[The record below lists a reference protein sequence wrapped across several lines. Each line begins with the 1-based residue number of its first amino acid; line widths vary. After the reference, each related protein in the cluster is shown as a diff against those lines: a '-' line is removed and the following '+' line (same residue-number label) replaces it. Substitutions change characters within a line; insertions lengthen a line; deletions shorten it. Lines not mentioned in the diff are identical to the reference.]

1 MTTAPDLSP
10 APAPHPNGPVGWSAV
25 VQRIEDTLSRH
36 ALLPERLLVLL
47 PYAQLIGPAGRAWA
61 AAHPNGFPPRF
72 ETSRHWAAGLGPW
85 SPAPTD
91 LSGDMARDSLVG
103 EALIDRTVKGPRDPG
118 LRAELVSR
126 LVDAARQL
134 SPLAAAVPPGQ
145 RAAWADRQR
154 AALASGPQ
162 WESLLASLALAWV
175 GSAGHATDVLWTDRA
190 APGRAADR
198 LWLLLGF
205 QDDPLGRALAAHWA
219 GRSEVSPLAALL
231 GGHEGAA
238 GTGPGLQ
245 ACADPEDEARRAA
258 ATVITRVNQGRV
270 PLALVANDRLL
281 VRRISAMLQTAGLS
295 LRDETGWKLSTTQAA
310 ARLMSLLRAADPRA
324 RTDDVLDLL
333 KQGGVWPE
341 GAVEALEQRAREH
354 GLAAWRS
361 LLRHETVA
369 PLVPAGLT
377 GTLESLQAA
386 RPLERWLDTLREAL
400 TAAGL
405 WTLLG
410 DDPAG
415 QQVLRA
421 LRLNEGAASELWQV
435 GQALAEGARAAPRL
449 SLSAFSAWVRNVLE
463 SASFLPHSDA
473 EAPVTILPM
482 TQLPG
487 RGFAAVVM
495 PGCDEVT
502 LDPSPELPG
511 PWTAAQRM
519 ALGLP
524 TREAL
529 SAAAESAWNAALCAP
544 SVDLLW
550 RCQHDGE
557 PLSPSPWLRALPGV
571 DSAAVAAMSHDAV
584 RRLDP
589 APVSPPQPS
598 AAALLPPRLSAS
610 AYQDLRDCPYRFF
623 ALRQLR
629 ASDAPELEAEPDQR
643 DLGNWLHAVLKVFHE
658 ERGERRPGREADA
671 RRLDEIGDD
680 VAAAMGLQ
688 GDANE
693 AGFLPYQAV
702 WPALREG
709 YLDWLAGHEAQPGR
723 PGPVF
728 ERAEAELAA
737 DLPPWRLWGKLDRID
752 RQDSPEGPLPL
763 VIDYKTESRQKTEDR
778 VKHPFEDTQ
787 LAFYAALLPDENLR
801 AAYLSITDG
810 RSASGKKGATH
821 LIEQPLVL
829 QARERLREGL
839 AADLS
844 RVAAGHPMPALG
856 EGRVCEH
863 CDARGL
869 CRKDFWSGQ

>member
-1 MTTAPDLSP
+1 MPVAPD
-10 APAPHPNGPVGWSAV
+10 GWQAV
-25 VQRIEDTLSRH
+25 VRRIEA
-36 ALLPERLLVLL
+36 ALASGGGSPDRWLVLL
-47 PYAQLIGPAGRAWA
+47 PYAQLIDPARRAWA
-61 AAHPNGFPPRF
+61 ASHPTGFAPRF
-72 ETSRHWAAGLGPW
+72 ETTRNWAAGLAPW
-85 SPAPTD
+85 WPAPTD
-91 LSGDMARDSLVG
+91 LSGDMARDSLVA
-103 EALIDRTVKGPRDPG
+103 EALVDRMARGQRDPA

-134 SPLAAAVPPGQ
+134 VPLAAAVPPGQ
-145 RAAWADRQR
+145 RAAWAERQR
-154 AALASGPQ
+154 AAMTPGPQ
-162 WESLLASLALAWV
+162 WEALVASLALAWV
-175 GSAGHATDVLWTDRA
+175 GSAGFATDVLWSDRA
-190 APGRAADR
+190 APGHAADR
-198 LWLLLGF
+198 LWLLQGF
-205 QDDPLGRALAAHWA
+205 QDDPLGQALAAHWV
-219 GRSEVSPLAALL
+219 GRSEVFSLAELL
-231 GGHEGAA
+231 GVSESTHDGALC
-238 GTGPGLQ
+238 LQ
-245 ACADPEDEARRAA
+245 ACTDPEDEARRAA
-258 ATVITRVNQGRV
+258 ATVIARVNEGRV

-281 VRRISAMLQTAGLS
+281 VRRISAMLHAVGVP
-295 LRDETGWKLSTTQAA
+295 LRDDTGWKLSTTQAA

-333 KQGGVWPE
+333 KQGGIWPA
-341 GAVEALEQRAREH
+341 GGVEALEQLAREH
-354 GLAAWRS
+354 GLSSWRAV
-361 LLRHETVA
+361 LRHAALA
-369 PLVPAGLT
+369 PLVPEGLT
-377 GTLESLQAA
+377 AMLESLQAA
-386 RPLERWLDTLREAL
+386 RPLERWLDDLRSALEAC
-400 TAAGL
+400 GL
-405 WTLLG
+405 WSTLCN
-410 DDPAG
+410 DPAG
-415 QQVLRA
+415 QQVLQV
-421 LRLNEGAASELWQV
+421 LRLNEGASSELRQV
-435 GQALAEGARAAPRL
+435 GQALADGARTAPRMGL
-449 SLSAFSAWVRNVLE
+449 AAFSAWVRSVLE
-463 SASFLPHSDA
+463 SVSFLPRSDA

-482 TQLPG
+482 AQLLG

-511 PWTAAQRM
+511 PWTAAQRV

-524 TREAL
+524 TREQL
-529 SAAAESAWNAALCAP
+529 SAAAQGAWTAALCAP
-544 SVDLLW
+544 SVDVLW
-550 RCQHDGE
+550 CCQKDGE
-557 PLSPSPWLRALPGV
+557 PLSPSPWVLALPDGE
-571 DSAAVAAMSHDAV
+571 SVAASAGSHDLR

-589 APVSPPQPS
+589 APVPPPQPS
-598 AAALLPPRLSAS
+598 APALVPARLSAS

-629 ASDAPELEAEPDQR
+629 VSDASELEAEPDQR

-658 ERGERRPGREADA
+658 ERGDQRPGREADA
-671 RRLDEIGDD
+671 QRLDQIGDE

-688 GDANE
+688 GDATE

-737 DLPPWRLWGKLDRID
+737 ELPPWRLWGKLDRID
-752 RQDSPEGPLPL
+752 RQDSPEGRLPL

-778 VKHPFEDTQ
+778 VRHPFEDTQ

-821 LIEQPLVL
+821 LIEQPFVL

-839 AADLS
+839 VADLS

-869 CRKDFWSGQ
+869 CRKDFWNE

>member
-1 MTTAPDLSP
+1 MPVAPD
-10 APAPHPNGPVGWSAV
+10 GWQAV
-25 VQRIEDTLSRH
+25 VRRIEA
-36 ALLPERLLVLL
+36 ALASGGGSPDRWLVLL
-47 PYAQLIGPAGRAWA
+47 PYAQLIDPARRAWA
-61 AAHPNGFPPRF
+61 ASHPTGFAPRF
-72 ETSRHWAAGLGPW
+72 ETTRNWAAGLAPW
-85 SPAPTD
+85 WPAPTD
-91 LSGDMARDSLVG
+91 LSGDMARDSLVA
-103 EALIDRTVKGPRDPG
+103 EALVDRMARGQRDPA

-134 SPLAAAVPPGQ
+134 VPLAAAVPPGQ
-145 RAAWADRQR
+145 RAAWAERQR
-154 AALASGPQ
+154 AALTPGPQ
-162 WESLLASLALAWV
+162 WEALVASLALAWV
-175 GSAGHATDVLWTDRA
+175 GSAGYATDVLWSDRA
-190 APGRAADR
+190 APGHAADR
-198 LWLLLGF
+198 LWLLQGF
-205 QDDPLGRALAAHWA
+205 QDDPLGQALAAHWV
-219 GRSEVSPLAALL
+219 GRSEVFSLAKLL
-231 GGHEGAA
+231 GVSESTHDGALC
-238 GTGPGLQ
+238 LQ

-258 ATVITRVNQGRV
+258 ATVIARVNERRV

-281 VRRISAMLQTAGLS
+281 VRRISAMLHAVGVP
-295 LRDETGWKLSTTQAA
+295 LRDDTGWKLSTTQAA

-333 KQGGVWPE
+333 KQGGIWPA
-341 GAVEALEQRAREH
+341 GGVEALEQLAREH
-354 GLAAWRS
+354 GLSSWRAV
-361 LLRHETVA
+361 LRHAALA
-369 PLVPAGLT
+369 PLVPEGLT
-377 GTLESLQAA
+377 AMLESLQAA
-386 RPLERWLDTLREAL
+386 RPLERWLDDLRSALEAC
-400 TAAGL
+400 GL
-405 WTLLG
+405 WSMLCN
-410 DDPAG
+410 DPAG
-415 QQVLRA
+415 QQVLQV
-421 LRLNEGAASELWQV
+421 LRLNEGASSELRQV
-435 GQALAEGARAAPRL
+435 GQALADGARPAPRMGL
-449 SLSAFSAWVRNVLE
+449 AAFSAWVRNVLE
-463 SASFLPHSDA
+463 SVSFLPRSDA

-482 TQLPG
+482 AQLLG

-511 PWTAAQRM
+511 PWTAAQRV

-524 TREAL
+524 TREQL
-529 SAAAESAWNAALCAP
+529 SAAAQDAWTAALCAP
-544 SVDLLW
+544 SVDVLW
-550 RCQHDGE
+550 RCQKDGE
-557 PLSPSPWLRALPGV
+557 PLSPSPWVLALPDGE
-571 DSAAVAAMSHDAV
+571 SVAASAGSHDLR

-589 APVSPPQPS
+589 APVPPPQPS
-598 AAALLPPRLSAS
+598 APALVPARLSAS

-629 ASDAPELEAEPDQR
+629 VSDAPELEAEPDQR
-643 DLGNWLHAVLKVFHE
+643 DLGNWLHAVLKAFHE
-658 ERGERRPGREADA
+658 ERGDQRPGREADA
-671 RRLDEIGDD
+671 QRLDQIGDE

-688 GDANE
+688 GDATE

-737 DLPPWRLWGKLDRID
+737 ELPPWRLWGKLDRID
-752 RQDSPEGPLPL
+752 RQDSPEGRLPL

-778 VKHPFEDTQ
+778 VRHPFEDTQ
-787 LAFYAALLPDENLR
+787 LAFYTALLPDENLR

-821 LIEQPLVL
+821 LIEQPFVL

-839 AADLS
+839 VADLS

-869 CRKDFWSGQ
+869 CRKDFWNE

>member
-1 MTTAPDLSP
+1 MPAAPD
-10 APAPHPNGPVGWSAV
+10 GWQAV
-25 VQRIEDTLSRH
+25 VRRIEA
-36 ALLPERLLVLL
+36 ALAAGGGSPDRWLVLL
-47 PYAQLIGPAGRAWA
+47 PYAQLIDPARRAWA
-61 AAHPNGFPPRF
+61 ASHPTGFAPRF
-72 ETSRHWAAGLGPW
+72 ETTRNWAAGLAPW
-85 SPAPTD
+85 WPAPTD
-91 LSGDMARDSLVG
+91 LGGDMARDSLVA
-103 EALIDRTVKGPRDPG
+103 EALVDRMAKGQRDPA

-134 SPLAAAVPPGQ
+134 APLAAAVPPVQ
-145 RAAWADRQR
+145 RAAWAERQR
-154 AALASGPQ
+154 AALTPGPQ
-162 WESLLASLALAWV
+162 WEALVASLALAWV
-175 GSAGHATDVLWTDRA
+175 GSAGFATDVLWSDRA
-190 APGRAADR
+190 APGHAADR
-198 LWLLLGF
+198 LWLLQGF
-205 QDDPLGRALAAHWA
+205 QDDPLGQALAAHWG
-219 GRSEVSPLAALL
+219 GRSEVLSLAELL
-231 GGHEGAA
+231 GLSEGALE
-238 GTGPGLQ
+238 GTLCLQ

-258 ATVITRVNQGRV
+258 ATAINHINEGRV

-281 VRRISAMLQTAGLS
+281 VRRISAMLHAAGVR
-295 LRDETGWKLSTTQAA
+295 LRDDTGWKLSTTQAA
-310 ARLMSLLRAADPRA
+310 ARLMSLLRAGDPRA
-324 RTDDVLDLL
+324 RTDDVFDLL
-333 KQGGVWPE
+333 KQGGAWPAR
-341 GAVEALEQRAREH
+341 AVEALEQLAREH
-354 GLAAWRS
+354 GLSSWRAV
-361 LLRHETVA
+361 LRHTALA
-369 PLVPAGLT
+369 PLVPEGLT
-377 GTLESLQAA
+377 AMLESLQAV
-386 RPLERWLDTLREAL
+386 RPLERWLDDLRSALEAS
-400 TAAGL
+400 GL
-405 WTLLG
+405 WSMLC

-415 QQVLRA
+415 QQVLQV
-421 LRLNEGAASELWQV
+421 LRLNEGASSELRQV
-435 GQALAEGARAAPRL
+435 GLALADGARPAPRMGL
-449 SLSAFSAWVRNVLE
+449 AAFSVWVRSVLE
-463 SASFLPHSDA
+463 SVSFLPRSDA
-473 EAPVTILPM
+473 DAPVTILPM
-482 TQLPG
+482 AQLLG

-511 PWTAAQRM
+511 PWTAAQRL

-524 TREAL
+524 TREQL
-529 SAAAESAWNAALCAP
+529 SAAAQSAWTAALCAP
-544 SVDLLW
+544 SVDILW
-550 RCQHDGE
+550 RCQKDGE
-557 PLSPSPWLRALPGV
+557 PLSPSPWVLALRGAQS
-571 DSAAVAAMSHDAV
+571 SAASASSHDQH
-584 RRLDP
+584 RHLDP
-589 APVSPPQPS
+589 APVPPPQPS
-598 AAALLPPRLSAS
+598 APALVPARLSAS

-629 ASDAPELEAEPDQR
+629 VSDAPELEAEPDQR

-671 RRLDEIGDD
+671 LRLNQIGDE

-688 GDANE
+688 GDATE

-709 YLDWLAGHEAQPGR
+709 YLDWLADHEARPGR

-737 DLPPWRLWGKLDRID
+737 ELPPWRLWGKLDRID

-839 AADLS
+839 VADLS

-869 CRKDFWSGQ
+869 CRKDFWSGA

>member
-1 MTTAPDLSP
+1 MPTAR
-10 APAPHPNGPVGWSAV
+10 GGWTAV
-25 VQRIEDTLSRH
+25 VRRIEAAVATDGGSPDRW
-36 ALLPERLLVLL
+36 LVLL
-47 PYAQLIGPAGRAWA
+47 PYAQLIDPARRAWA
-61 AAHPNGFPPRF
+61 ASHPTGFAPRF
-72 ETSRHWAAGLGPW
+72 ETTRNWAAGLAPW
-85 SPAPTD
+85 WPAPTD
-91 LSGDMARDSLVG
+91 LSGDMARDSLVA
-103 EALIDRTVKGPRDPG
+103 EALVDRMAKGQRDPA

-134 SPLAAAVPPGQ
+134 APLAAAVPPGQ
-145 RAAWADRQR
+145 RTAWAERQR
-154 AALASGPQ
+154 VALTPGPQ
-162 WESLLASLALAWV
+162 WESLVASLALAWV
-175 GSAGHATDVLWTDRA
+175 GSAGFATDVLWSERA
-190 APGRAADR
+190 APGNAADR
-198 LWLLLGF
+198 IWLLQGF
-205 QDDPLGRALAAHWA
+205 QDDPLGQALAAHWG
-219 GRSEVSPLAALL
+219 GRSEVLSLAELL
-231 GGHEGAA
+231 GVSEGASV
-238 GTGPGLQ
+238 GSLFFQ
-245 ACADPEDEARRAA
+245 VCADPEDEARRTTAA
-258 ATVITRVNQGRV
+258 VIARINAGRV
-270 PLALVANDRLL
+270 PLALVANDRLM
-281 VRRISAMLQTAGLS
+281 VRRISALLHTAGVP
-295 LRDETGWKLSTTQAA
+295 LRDDTGWKLSTTHAA

-333 KQGGVWPE
+333 KQGGAWPA
-341 GAVEALEQRAREH
+341 GTVETLEQMAREH
-354 GLAAWRS
+354 GLSSWRAVLRNAAM
-361 LLRHETVA
+361 A
-369 PLVPAGLT
+369 PLVPEDLVAV
-377 GTLESLQAA
+377 LESLQAA
-386 RPLERWLDTLREAL
+386 RPLERWLDDLRSALEAC
-400 TAAGL
+400 GL
-405 WTLLG
+405 WPMLL

-415 QQVLRA
+415 QQLLQV
-421 LRLNEGAASELWQV
+421 LRLNEGASSELRQV
-435 GQALAEGARAAPRL
+435 GQALNDGGRPTLRL
-449 SLSAFSAWVRNVLE
+449 GLAAFSAWVRDVLE
-463 SASFLPHSDA
+463 SASFLPRSDA

-482 TQLPG
+482 AQLLG
-487 RGFAAVVM
+487 RGFESVVM

-511 PWTAAQRM
+511 PWTAAQRV

-524 TREAL
+524 TREQL
-529 SAAAESAWNAALCAP
+529 SAAAQSAWTAALCAP
-544 SVDLLW
+544 SVDILW
-550 RCQHDGE
+550 RCQKDGE
-557 PLSPSPWLRALPGV
+557 PLSPSPWVLALPGAQS
-571 DSAAVAAMSHDAV
+571 SAASASSHDQQRHLA
-584 RRLDP
+584 P
-589 APVSPPQPS
+589 APVPPPQPS
-598 AAALLPPRLSAS
+598 APALVPARLSAS

-629 ASDAPELEAEPDQR
+629 VSDAPELEAEPDQR

-658 ERGERRPGREADA
+658 ERGDQRLGREADA
-671 RRLDEIGDD
+671 LRLNQIGDE

-688 GDANE
+688 GDATD

-709 YLDWLAGHEAQPGR
+709 YLDWLADHEARPGR

-737 DLPPWRLWGKLDRID
+737 ELPPWRLWGKLDRID

-839 AADLS
+839 VADLS

-869 CRKDFWSGQ
+869 CRKDFWGGA

>member
-1 MTTAPDLSP
+1 MPVAPD
-10 APAPHPNGPVGWSAV
+10 GWQAV
-25 VQRIEDTLSRH
+25 VRRIEA
-36 ALLPERLLVLL
+36 ALASGGGSPDRWLVLL
-47 PYAQLIGPAGRAWA
+47 PYAQLIDPARRAWA
-61 AAHPNGFPPRF
+61 ASHPTGFAPRF
-72 ETSRHWAAGLGPW
+72 ETTRNWAAGLAPW
-85 SPAPTD
+85 WPAPTD
-91 LSGDMARDSLVG
+91 LSGDMARDSLVA
-103 EALIDRTVKGPRDPG
+103 EALVDRMARGQRDPA

-134 SPLAAAVPPGQ
+134 VPLAAAVPPGQ
-145 RAAWADRQR
+145 RAAWAERQR
-154 AALASGPQ
+154 AAMTPGPQ
-162 WESLLASLALAWV
+162 WEALVASLALAWV
-175 GSAGHATDVLWTDRA
+175 GSAGFATDVLWSDRA
-190 APGRAADR
+190 APGHAADR
-198 LWLLLGF
+198 LWLLQGF
-205 QDDPLGRALAAHWA
+205 QDDPLGQALAAHWV
-219 GRSEVSPLAALL
+219 GRSEVFSLAELL
-231 GGHEGAA
+231 GVSESTHDGALC
-238 GTGPGLQ
+238 LQ
-245 ACADPEDEARRAA
+245 ACTDPEDEARRAA
-258 ATVITRVNQGRV
+258 ATVIARVNEGRV

-281 VRRISAMLQTAGLS
+281 VRRISAMLHAVGVP
-295 LRDETGWKLSTTQAA
+295 LRDDTGWKLSTTQAA

-333 KQGGVWPE
+333 KQGGIWPA
-341 GAVEALEQRAREH
+341 GGVEALEQLAREH
-354 GLAAWRS
+354 GLSSWRAV
-361 LLRHETVA
+361 LRHAALA
-369 PLVPAGLT
+369 PLVPEGLT
-377 GTLESLQAA
+377 AMLESLQAA
-386 RPLERWLDTLREAL
+386 RPLERWLDDLRSALEAC
-400 TAAGL
+400 GL
-405 WTLLG
+405 WSTLCN
-410 DDPAG
+410 DPAG
-415 QQVLRA
+415 QQVLQV
-421 LRLNEGAASELWQV
+421 LRLNEGASSELRQV
-435 GQALAEGARAAPRL
+435 GQALADGARTAPRMGL
-449 SLSAFSAWVRNVLE
+449 AAFSAWVRSVLE
-463 SASFLPHSDA
+463 SVSFLPRSDA

-482 TQLPG
+482 AQLLG

-511 PWTAAQRM
+511 PWTAAQRV

-524 TREAL
+524 TREQL
-529 SAAAESAWNAALCAP
+529 SAAAQGAWTAALCAP
-544 SVDLLW
+544 SVDVLW
-550 RCQHDGE
+550 RCQKDGE
-557 PLSPSPWLRALPGV
+557 PLSPSPWVLALPDGE
-571 DSAAVAAMSHDAV
+571 SVAASAGSHDLR

-589 APVSPPQPS
+589 APVPPPQPS
-598 AAALLPPRLSAS
+598 APALVPARLSAS

-629 ASDAPELEAEPDQR
+629 VSDASELEAEPDQR

-658 ERGERRPGREADA
+658 ERGDQRPGREADA
-671 RRLDEIGDD
+671 QRLDQIGDE

-688 GDANE
+688 GDATE

-737 DLPPWRLWGKLDRID
+737 ELPPWRLWGKLDRID
-752 RQDSPEGPLPL
+752 RQDSPEGRLPL

-778 VKHPFEDTQ
+778 VRHPFEDTQ

-821 LIEQPLVL
+821 LIEQPFVL

-839 AADLS
+839 VADLS

-869 CRKDFWSGQ
+869 CRKDFWNE